1 MDEQKQGGS
10 GKRKRSV
17 AVGLGLGLGAA
28 ALLGAGQADAATE
41 AMQLAAGDGRGS
53 VIALLFVPALGWVSL
68 VELALL
74 GGFSSVNVRRHDRC
88 ILVFVLKFEV

>member
-17 AVGLGLGLGAA
+17 AVGLGLGAA
-28 ALLGAGQADAATE
+28 GMLAAGQADAATE

-53 VIALLFVPALGWVSL
+53 IIALLFIPVLGWVSL
-68 VELALL
+68 GELAE
-74 GGFSSVNVRRHDRC
+74 GG
-88 ILVFVLKFEV
+88 